1 MSKLMIKN
9 LFESVKDGEK
19 DSAVGIS
26 LAHLAGTDDFS
37 LYCTEMEPGKRV
49 SAHYHEHGMEF
60 YQILSGDG
68 NIYVGEPLGDTAVN
82 WSHPATVSAGDFFM
96 IEEKQVH
103 QLENSGAEKLVVV
116 FGCANSHITTDRV
129 IVDGFDS

>member
-1 MSKLMIKN
+1 MSNLMIRN
-9 LFESVKDGEK
+9 LFKSVQDGEK

-49 SAHYHEHGMEF
+49 GAHYHEHGVEF
-60 YQILSGDG
+60 YQIICGDG
-68 NIYVGEPLGDTAVN
+68 KIYVGNSAGGSAVS
-82 WSHPATVSAGDFFM
+82 WDRPVTIKTGDFFM

-103 QLENSGAEKLVVV
+103 QLENSGEEKLVVV

-129 IVDGFDS
+129 IVDGFNS

>member
-9 LFESVKDGEK
+9 LFESVSDGEK

-26 LAHLAGTDDFS
+26 LAHLAGTGDFS

-49 SAHYHEHGMEF
+49 GAHYHEHGMEF
-60 YQILSGDG
+60 YQIVSGNG
-68 NIYVGEPLGDTAVN
+68 NIYVGN
-82 WSHPATVSAGDFFM
+82 PAGARTVSWDSPIAIKAGDFFM

-103 QLENSGAEKLVVV
+103 QLENSGDEKLVVV

-129 IVDGFDS
+129 IVDGFVS